1 MTSSGIDYADF
12 FAIVGLY
19 NGMYN
24 PIKIRIVCFHVAQDL
39 FRDCLHVAPP
49 CFYSI
54 PEQTN
59 DSKETAFKKK

>member
-39 FRDCLHVAPP
+39 FRDCLHLAPP
-49 CFYSI
+49 KLVAAKFYLLDI
-54 PEQTN
+54 QNIGEAHT
-59 DSKETAFKKK
+59 